1 MHISDG
7 IIGTELSVVALAVS
21 GGLIYISS
29 RNTLQEEIPRMGII
43 AAALF
48 AVSTIH
54 IPLTGT
60 SVHPGLY
67 GLAGIIL
74 GRRSIPVIFTVLIFQ
89 ALIFQHGGLLSLG
102 VNTLNMSAGALV
114 AWKIWELRKFPVLAR
129 AGLAGFLGVTLPA
142 VLMAGEFML
151 SGYGTGIAYFFS
163 VYLLTGLLEAALTL
177 SSVKFLLKVKPEV
190 IV

>member
-48 AVSTIH
+48 VVSTIH
-54 IPLTGT
+54 IPLAGA
-60 SVHPGLY
+60 SIHPGLY

-74 GRRSIPVIFTVLIFQ
+74 RQRSIPVIFSVLIFQ

-102 VNTLNMSAGALV
+102 VNTLNMSAGALA
-114 AWKIWELRKFPVLAR
+114 AWKIWELRKFSVMAR

-163 VYLLTGLLEAALTL
+163 VYLLNGLLEATITL

-190 IV
+190 IA

>member
-21 GGLIYISS
+21 GGLIYIST
-29 RNTLQEEIPRMGII
+29 RNTTQEEVPRMGII

-54 IPLTGT
+54 IPLAGT

-102 VNTLNMSAGALV
+102 VNTLNMSAGALA
-114 AWKIWELRKFPVLAR
+114 AWKIWELRRFPVLAR
-129 AGLAGFLGVTLPA
+129 AGLAGFFGIIIPV

-151 SGYGTGIAYFFS
+151 SGYGTGITYFFS
-163 VYLLTGLLEAALTL
+163 VYLLAGLLEGVLTL

-190 IV
+190 IA